1 MDSVATVI
9 LAATVALMNSVANL
23 YSVLSEAKYTV
34 EGSTRQRLAS
44 AFGVSPDDQLAF
56 FHGFAQLF
64 QLLNEAETQMS
75 NLVTLRT
82 LEPNDYLPPFIRI
95 REALT
100 LMSKNV
106 EAPWTERR
114 DSIQDVDLT
123 TLRICADFIPST
135 EQEDVIPADQLA
147 KIASDIDELTEDVV
161 DSNIDRELREII
173 VNHLQES
180 KRAIVDYRIRGAVRI
195 REAGIFGL
203 GTSILIAN
211 QISIDQRN
219 GKAVEADVETK
230 LRKYWAIVNTLL
242 TLASSALKAQPVL
255 EGALKALPLLLG
267 SGSH

>member
-123 TLRICADFIPST
+123 TLRICAD
-135 EQEDVIPADQLA
+135 
-147 KIASDIDELTEDVV
+147 
-161 DSNIDRELREII
+161 
-173 VNHLQES
+173 
-180 KRAIVDYRIRGAVRI
+180 
-195 REAGIFGL
+195 
-203 GTSILIAN
+203 